1 MHLLN
6 RALTASLVLAVL
18 AGTAHSPV
26 TASAEEPL
34 LAQTITFPAIAA
46 RNTAAAPFNP
56 GVTSSSGLPVTLT
69 SLTEPVCEIEEDEI
83 IVVDLGTC
91 TIRASQPGN
100 GAYSPADPADRSFA
114 VSRVLL
120 TNVKLTLVTDDGVPF
135 SNVSFDWSTAD
146 GRYRASKALKTDAN
160 GQVTVT
166 SIPAGKVHFQGQRIS
181 VGDWANNLNVVWS
194 VSPLRK
200 TVVMPWNPPFEVYE
214 PNIHIRLPDGSP
226 VPGATVEVHQWG
238 RTAGQTSGGV
248 SYMLCGGGN
257 ADVGGWQIVG
267 CYETGQQNVDADGDL
282 TIRLT
287 SSESLTAN
295 GPKYIGQLPDG
306 SYGYKDYVWG
316 AYAIIRFIDGDLLVT
331 QDVELDGSDE
341 ITVTLDQLPSVDLLN
356 LDANVG
362 FSSRQVVTAVAL
374 DGLGDPIV
382 GKKLTLKPS
391 VKGAIGT
398 GCKSQL
404 VATTNSVGR
413 ATFYFCPIKTTE
425 FSVDGLSIVGSA
437 PLLIEVRTR
446 PSAPRSL
453 VGTAVKKGVALTWK
467 IPAEVNAGSIT
478 DYVVQYRLQGTT
490 SWLTFREG
498 VSTARSVKVT
508 GLTTGRIYEF
518 RVVAKNKAGGGAP
531 STVVVATP
539 R

>member
-1 MHLLN
+1 MHQLN
-6 RALTASLVLAVL
+6 RILTAALVLAVL

-100 GAYSPADPADRSFA
+100 GAYSPADSADRSFA

-135 SNVSFDWSTAD
+135 PNVSFEWSTAD

-194 VSPLRK
+194 VNPLRK

-214 PNIHIRLPDGSP
+214 PNIHIQLADGSP
-226 VPGATVEVHQWG
+226 VPGATVEVGIIG
-238 RTAGQTSGGV
+238 RRGGSSV
-248 SYMLCGGGN
+248 GGYICGGGN
-257 ADVGGWQIVG
+257 ADVGGWEIVG
-267 CYETGQQNVDADGDL
+267 CRETGQQSVDSDGD
-282 TIRLT
+282 IAPRMA
-287 SSESLTAN
+287 SPASLSVN
-295 GPKYIGQLPDG
+295 GPQGWGPFPDG
-306 SYGYKDYVWG
+306 SFGFGPYVWT
-316 AYAIIRFIDGDLLVT
+316 ASLTVRFTDGDLLVT
-331 QDVELDGSDE
+331 QEMVLDGAEE

-356 LDANVG
+356 SDANVG
-362 FSSRQVVTAVAL
+362 YSSRQVVTAVAL

-453 VGTAVKKGVALTWK
+453 AGTAVKKGVALTWK

>member
-1 MHLLN
+1 MHQLK
-6 RALTASLVLAVL
+6 RVRTVALVLAVL
-18 AGTAHSPV
+18 AGTAHSTA
-26 TASAEEPL
+26 TASAEESL

-91 TIRASQPGN
+91 TIRASQPGD

-135 SNVSFDWSTAD
+135 SNIYFDWSTAD
-146 GRYRASKALKTDAN
+146 GRYRASKALKTDAA
-160 GQVTVT
+160 GQVTVS
-166 SIPAGKVHFQGQRIS
+166 SIPAGKVSFQGQRIS
-181 VGDWANNLNVVWS
+181 VGDWTNNLAVTWS
-194 VSPLRK
+194 VNPLRK
-200 TVVMPWNPPFEVYE
+200 TVVMPWNPPFEIYE
-214 PNIHIRLPDGSP
+214 PNIHIRLADGSP
-226 VPGATVEVHQWG
+226 VPGASVEVRVAHQ
-238 RTAGQTSGGV
+238 GGGG
-248 SYMLCGGGN
+248 YICGGGN
-257 ADVGGWQIVG
+257 EAVGGWEIVG
-267 CYETGQQNVDADGDL
+267 CYETGQQTVDSDGD
-282 TIRLT
+282 ISPRMASP
-287 SSESLTAN
+287 SSLAAN
-295 GPKYIGQLPDG
+295 GPKRFVRLPDG
-306 SYGYKDYVWG
+306 SYGYVPYEWRASIVV
-316 AYAIIRFIDGDLLVT
+316 RFTDGDLLVT
-331 QDVELDGSDE
+331 QEIDLDGSDE
-341 ITVTLDQLPSVDLLN
+341 ITVLLDQLPSIDLLN
-356 LDANVG
+356 LDANVA
-362 FSSRQVVTAVAL
+362 FSARQIVTAVAL

-404 VATTNSVGR
+404 VSTTNSLGR

-446 PSAPRSL
+446 PSAPRSFK
-453 VGTAVKKGVALTWK
+453 GTAVKKGVALTWK

-498 VSTARSVKVT
+498 VSTARSAKVT
-508 GLTTGRIYEF
+508 GLATGRIYEF

-531 STVVVATP
+531 STVVVVTP
-539 R
+539 K

>member
-1 MHLLN
+1 MHQFN
-6 RALTASLVLAVL
+6 RILTAALVLAVL

-26 TASAEEPL
+26 TASAEESL

-56 GVTSSSGLPVTLT
+56 GVTTSSGLPVTLT
-69 SLTEPVCEIEEDEI
+69 SLTGPVCEIEEDEI

-91 TIRASQPGN
+91 TIRASQPGD
-100 GAYSPADPADRSFA
+100 GAYSPADPVDRSFA

-135 SNVSFDWSTAD
+135 SNIYFDWSTAD
-146 GRYRASKALKTDAN
+146 GRYRASKSLKTDAA
-160 GQVTVT
+160 GQVTVS
-166 SIPAGKVHFQGQRIS
+166 SIPAGKVSFQGQRIS
-181 VGDWANNLNVVWS
+181 VGDWANNLAVTWS
-194 VSPLRK
+194 VNPLRK

-214 PNIHIRLPDGSP
+214 PNIHIRLADGSP
-226 VPGATVEVHQWG
+226 VPGATVEVRLVG
-238 RTAGQTSGGV
+238 RYGGGSAAGG
-248 SYMLCGGGN
+248 YICGGGN
-257 ADVGGWQIVG
+257 ADIGGWEIVG
-267 CYETGQQNVDADGDL
+267 CRETGQQAVDPDGD
-282 TIRLT
+282 IAPRMP
-287 SSESLTAN
+287 SPESLAIN
-295 GPKYIGQLPDG
+295 GPKYFGRLPDG
-306 SYGYKDYVWG
+306 SYGYSPYVWS
-316 AYAIIRFIDGDLLVT
+316 ASVIVRFADGDLLVT
-331 QDVELDGSDE
+331 QEVELDGSDE
-341 ITVTLDQLPSVDLLN
+341 ITVLLDQLPSIDLLN
-356 LDANVG
+356 LDTNVA
-362 FSSRQVVTAVAL
+362 FSARQIVTAVAL

-404 VATTNSVGR
+404 VSTTNSLGR

-446 PSAPRSL
+446 PSAPQSFK
-453 VGTAVKKGVALTWK
+453 GTAVKKGVALTWK

-498 VSTARSVKVT
+498 VSTARSAKVT
-508 GLTTGRIYEF
+508 GLATGRIYEF

-531 STVVVATP
+531 STVVVVTP
-539 R
+539 K